1 MESRDLRSRCHEVGH
16 LKSLCRVIRK
26 EIGNMGNSKSADREM
41 IKKGNANM
49 LKAWNEG
56 SKLSSPDGERPDM
69 RAIRRA
75 SEGNASKAERLR
87 KYRAMSVRIG
97 KDELKQITDWCIEF
111 ERAWGPTFLC
121 ELSKVRE
128 KKHRQQIARITIKQ
142 RLDWSSY
149 GEK

>member
-1 MESRDLRSRCHEVGH
+1 MPRSRSFKV
-16 LKSLCRVIRK
+16 SLQGYTERNW
-26 EIGNMGNSKSADREM
+26 EYGELKSADREM

-128 KKHRQQIARITIKQ
+128 KKHRQQIARNY
-142 RLDWSSY
+142 D
-149 GEK
+149 